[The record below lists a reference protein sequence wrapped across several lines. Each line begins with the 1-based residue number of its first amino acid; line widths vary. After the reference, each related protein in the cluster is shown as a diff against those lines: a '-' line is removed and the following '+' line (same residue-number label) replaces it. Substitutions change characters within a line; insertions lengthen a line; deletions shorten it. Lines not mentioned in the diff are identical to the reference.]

1 MSQTMMTLRR
11 SSNVQPEPIE
21 QPQYL
26 TFRLGGEIY
35 ALEIVH
41 IKEIIE
47 YGGLT
52 EVPLMPRFL
61 RGVINL
67 RGAVVPVIDLAVRF
81 GRAETEVGRRSCI
94 VIVEAAYQDDWHDL
108 GVIVDSVEEVL
119 ELRPEDIEPPP
130 AFGAQLRAE
139 FIRGMGKIEGR
150 FVIVLSLEHVL
161 SIDEMAEL
169 AGVSNQAGQG
179 LES

>member
-1 MSQTMMTLRR
+1 MMSLRR
-11 SSNVQPEPIE
+11 SSTVQAEPVE

-26 TFRLGGEIY
+26 TFRVGGEIY
-35 ALEIVH
+35 ALEIIH

-52 EVPLMPRFL
+52 EVPMMPRFL

-81 GRAETEVGRRSCI
+81 GRATTEIGKRSCI
-94 VIVEAAYQDDWHDL
+94 VIVEAEYGDDWHDL

-130 AFGAQLRAE
+130 AFGAQLRSE

-150 FVIVLSLEHVL
+150 FVIVLALEHVL

-169 AGVSNQAGQG
+169 ASAQKQIDPD